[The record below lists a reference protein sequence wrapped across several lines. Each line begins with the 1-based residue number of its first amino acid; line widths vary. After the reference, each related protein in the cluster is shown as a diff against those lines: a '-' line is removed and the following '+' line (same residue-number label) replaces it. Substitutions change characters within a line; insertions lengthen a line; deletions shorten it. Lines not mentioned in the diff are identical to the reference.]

1 MNAPEGKRGR
11 HLTCA
16 TGLRALTG
24 GLFARGFERIVDRI
38 DRGLEFGTIEGTL
51 PNGSIRIV
59 GGRGPGPSAVITL
72 HSWKALLRLVRG
84 GSAGWYEAWA
94 AGEWSSPYPVQIFD
108 LFMRNRVALGNV
120 ARPSGLARLA
130 GKAAH
135 FFRRNNRKGARR
147 NIEFHYDLGND
158 FYAAWLDESMTYSSA
173 LFGDPPRNGE
183 VAADA
188 IASDDGGE
196 RAAKCNAIGRVPLH
210 HPSDGPPPRFGEE
223 LEAAQHRKIIA
234 LLARLNLKPDDSLL
248 EIGCGW
254 GGLAEIA
261 LREHK
266 VRYRGI
272 TLSPEQKG
280 YADHRLDGLGDAS
293 ITLTDYRDVRGQYD
307 AIASV
312 EMVEAVGQDYW
323 PAYLA
328 SVARCLKPGGRAAI
342 QYIRIEDDVFEAYA
356 RGTDFI
362 QHYIFPGG
370 MLLSESRFRAIAEFN
385 GLEWREQHDF
395 GLHYAETLRRWRE
408 RFDAAVEGGKLPS
421 GFDEKFVSLWRYYL
435 MYCEG
440 GFRGGGIN
448 VAQVTLVK
456 N

>member
-11 HLTCA
+11 HLTRA
-16 TGLRALTG
+16 TGLRSFTG
-24 GLFARGFERIVDRI
+24 GLFARGFERIVERI
-38 DRGLEFGTIEGTL
+38 DSGLEFGTIEGTL
-51 PNGSIRIV
+51 PDGSIRIV
-59 GGRGPGPSAVITL
+59 GGRGPGPSAIITL
-72 HSWKALLRLVRG
+72 YSWKALLRLVRG
-84 GSAGWYEAWA
+84 GSAGWYKAWA
-94 AGEWSSPYPVQIFD
+94 AGEWSSPDPVQIFD

-120 ARPSGLARLA
+120 ARPSGMARLA

-135 FFRRNNRKGARR
+135 FFRRNNREGARR

-173 LFGDPPRNGE
+173 LF
-183 VAADA
+183 
-188 IASDDGGE
+188 SDFDE
-196 RAAKCNAIGRVPLH
+196 PL
-210 HPSDGPPPRFGEE
+210 EE
-223 LEAAQHRKIIA
+223 AQHRKIEA
-234 LLARLNLKPDDSLL
+234 LLDRLDLKAEDDLL

-261 LREHK
+261 LREHN
-266 VRYRGI
+266 VRYHGI

-280 YADHRLDGLGDAS
+280 YADHRLGGLGDAS

-370 MLLSESRFRAIAEFN
+370 MLLSESRFRSIAEAN
-385 GLEWREQHDF
+385 GLEWRDQHDF
-395 GLHYAETLRRWRE
+395 GMHYAETLRRWRE
-408 RFDAAVEGGKLPS
+408 RFDAAVDEGRLPA
-421 GFDEKFVSLWRYYL
+421 GFDEKFVGLWRYYL

>member
-11 HLTCA
+11 HLTRA
-16 TGLRALTG
+16 TGLRGFTG

-38 DRGLEFGTIEGTL
+38 DSGLEFGTIEGTL
-51 PNGSIRIV
+51 PDGSVRIV
-59 GGRGPGPSAVITL
+59 GGRGHGPSAVITL
-72 HSWKALLRLVRG
+72 HSWKALYRLVRG

-94 AGEWSSPYPVQIFD
+94 AGEWSSPDPVQIFD
-108 LFMRNRVALGNV
+108 LFMRNRLSLGNV
-120 ARPSGLARLA
+120 ARPSGLARLL
-130 GKAAH
+130 GKIVHAL
-135 FFRRNNRKGARR
+135 RDNSKTGARR

-158 FYAAWLDESMTYSSA
+158 FYAAWLDESMAYSSA
-173 LFGDPPRNGE
+173 LFAEPVSAE
-183 VAADA
+183 Q
-188 IASDDGGE
+188 
-196 RAAKCNAIGRVPLH
+196 L
-210 HPSDGPPPRFGEE
+210 
-223 LEAAQHRKIIA
+223 LEDAQHRKVNA
-234 LLARLNLKPDDSLL
+234 LLDRLDLKAGNSLL

-254 GGLAEIA
+254 GGLAEVA
-261 LREHK
+261 LREYGVAYH
-266 VRYRGI
+266 GI
-272 TLSPEQKG
+272 TLSSEQKA
-280 YADHRLDGLGDAS
+280 YADARLAVLGDAS
-293 ITLTDYRDVRGQYD
+293 VTLTDYRDVRGQYD

-312 EMVEAVGQDYW
+312 EMVEAVGQKYW
-323 PAYLA
+323 PDYLA
-328 SVARCLKPGGRAAI
+328 SIARCLKPGGQAAI

-370 MLLSESRFRAIAEFN
+370 MLLSESRFRATAEAN
-385 GLEWREQHDF
+385 ALEWSEQHDF

-408 RFDAAVEGGKLPS
+408 RFDAAVEEGRLPH

-456 N
+456 K